1 MDQTPLQISLPKQ
14 WSDITVEQFL
24 EISEIDKTQ
33 GVNAYNSDL
42 LAIVTNMSYDEIDE
56 LDLDEMVLIVAQFK
70 WANTQPSNQYKHELL
85 GMKIKPLCKL
95 CLFEYIDLD
104 YYFNNNYHT
113 NLDKICAILYRQS
126 KVNEW
131 GEVVLETYDY
141 DIHIRAEKFLDLP
154 ITEVYGIVAEFLK
167 FRENF
172 LDVYQNLFGEGEG
185 SLTADEKMTM
195 EPEEIIEVE
204 AEVKNSKW
212 SWERMIYGLTNGD
225 ITKSSAVGDLP
236 LTYVFNMLGM
246 KKELD
251 I

>member
-1 MDQTPLQISLPKQ
+1 MYLPKKWSNISL
-14 WSDITVEQFL
+14 EQFI
-24 EISEIDKTQ
+24 EISEIDKEQ
-33 GVNAYNSDL
+33 GANGYNSDL
-42 LAIVTNMSYDEIDE
+42 LAIVTDMSYDEVDE
-56 LDLDEMVLIVAQFK
+56 LDIDEMVQMVADMK
-70 WANTQPSNQYKHELL
+70 WANTQPSKQYKHELL
-85 GMKIKPLCKL
+85 GMKIKPLSKL

-104 YYFNNNYHT
+104 YYFNDNYHT

-141 DIHIRAEKFLDLP
+141 DINVRSEKFLNLP
-154 ITEVYGIVAEFLK
+154 ITDVYGIVAEFLK

-172 LDVYQNLFGEGEG
+172 LDVYKNLFGEAEEE
-185 SLTADEKMTM
+185 LTADDKAAM
-195 EPEEIIEVE
+195 EPEEIKEVE
-204 AEVKNSKW
+204 AEVKNNKW
-212 SWERMIYGLTNGD
+212 SWERMIYGLTDGD
-225 ITKSSAVGDLP
+225 ITKSEAVGALP

>member
-1 MDQTPLQISLPKQ
+1 MLLPKQ
-14 WSDITVEQFL
+14 WSDIALDQFI
-24 EISEIDKTQ
+24 EINQIDKEQ
-33 GVNAYNSDL
+33 GANGYNSDL
-42 LAIVTNMSYDEIDE
+42 LAIVTDMTYDEIDE
-56 LDLDEMVLIVAQFK
+56 LDLDDMVQMVDDMK
-70 WANTQPSNQYKHELL
+70 WSNTQPSKQYKHELL
-85 GMKIKPLCKL
+85 GMKIKPLSKL

-104 YYFNNNYHT
+104 YYFNDNYHT

-141 DIHIRAEKFLDLP
+141 DINVRAEKFLDLP
-154 ITEVYGIVAEFLK
+154 ITDVYGIVSEFLK

-172 LDVYQNLFGEGEG
+172 LDVYKNLFGEAEEE
-185 SLTADEKMTM
+185 LTADDKEAM
-195 EPEEIIEVE
+195 EPEEIKEVE
-204 AEVKNSKW
+204 AEVKNNKW
-212 SWERMIYGLTNGD
+212 SWERMIYGLTDGD
-225 ITKSSAVGDLP
+225 ITKSEAVGALP

>member
-1 MDQTPLQISLPKQ
+1 MYLPKK
-14 WSDITVEQFL
+14 WSNISVEQFI
-24 EISEIDKTQ
+24 EISQIDKEQ
-33 GVNAYNSDL
+33 GANSYNSEL
-42 LAIVTNMSYDEIDE
+42 ISIVTDMTYDEVDE
-56 LDLDEMVLIVAQFK
+56 LDLDEMVQMVNDMK
-70 WANTQPSNQYKHELL
+70 WSNTQPSKQYKSELL
-85 GMKIKPLCKL
+85 GMRIKPLSKL

-104 YYFNNNYHT
+104 YYFNDNYHT
-113 NLDKICAILYRQS
+113 NIDKICAILYRQS

-172 LDVYQNLFGEGEG
+172 LDVYKNLFGEAEEE
-185 SLTADEKMTM
+185 LTADDKAAM
-195 EPEEIIEVE
+195 EPEEIKEVE
-204 AEVKNSKW
+204 AEVKNNKW
-212 SWERMIYGLTNGD
+212 SWERMIYGLTDGD
-225 ITKSSAVGDLP
+225 ITKSEAVGALP

>member
-1 MDQTPLQISLPKQ
+1 MYLPKKWSNISL
-14 WSDITVEQFL
+14 EQFI
-24 EISEIDKTQ
+24 EISQIDKEQ
-33 GVNAYNSDL
+33 GANGYNSEL
-42 LAIVTNMSYDEIDE
+42 LAIVTDMSYDEIDE
-56 LDLDEMVLIVAQFK
+56 LDLDDMVQMVADMK
-70 WANTQPSNQYKHELL
+70 WSNTQPSKQYKHELL
-85 GMKIKPLCKL
+85 GMQIKPLSKL

-104 YYFNNNYHT
+104 YYFNDNYHT
-113 NLDKICAILYRQS
+113 NLDKICAILYRQT

-141 DIHIRAEKFLDLP
+141 DIHVRAEKFLDLP

-172 LDVYQNLFGEGEG
+172 LDVYKNLFSEAEEE
-185 SLTADEKMTM
+185 LTAEDKAAM
-195 EPEEIIEVE
+195 EPEEIKEVE
-204 AEVKNSKW
+204 AEVKNNKW
-212 SWERMIYGLTNGD
+212 SWERMIYGLTDGD
-225 ITKSSAVGDLP
+225 ITKTEAVGALS

>member
-1 MDQTPLQISLPKQ
+1 MYLPKQ
-14 WSDITVEQFL
+14 WSNISLEQFI
-24 EISEIDKTQ
+24 EISQIDKKQ
-33 GVNAYNSDL
+33 GANSYNSEL
-42 LAIVTNMSYDEIDE
+42 ISIVTDMTYEEIDE
-56 LDLDEMVLIVAQFK
+56 LDLDDMVQMVADMK
-70 WANTQPSNQYKHELL
+70 WSNTQPSKQYKHELL
-85 GMKIKPLCKL
+85 GMKIKPLSKL

-104 YYFNNNYHT
+104 YYFNDNYHT

-126 KVNEW
+126 KVNDW

-141 DIHIRAEKFLDLP
+141 DINLRAEKFLDLP

-172 LDVYQNLFGEGEG
+172 LDVYKNLFGEAEEE
-185 SLTADEKMTM
+185 LTADDKAAM
-195 EPEEIIEVE
+195 EPEEIKEVE
-204 AEVKNSKW
+204 AEVKNNKW
-212 SWERMIYGLTNGD
+212 SWERMIYGLTDGD
-225 ITKSSAVGDLP
+225 ITKSEAVGALP

>member
-1 MDQTPLQISLPKQ
+1 
-14 WSDITVEQFL
+14 
-24 EISEIDKTQ
+24 
-33 GVNAYNSDL
+33 
-42 LAIVTNMSYDEIDE
+42 MSYDEIDE
-56 LDLDEMVLIVAQFK
+56 LDLDDMVKMVDDMK
-70 WANTQPSNQYKHELL
+70 WSNTQPSKQYKHELL
-85 GMKIKPLCKL
+85 GMKIKPLSKL

-104 YYFNNNYHT
+104 YYFNDNYHT

-141 DIHIRAEKFLDLP
+141 DINVRAEKFLDLP
-154 ITEVYGIVAEFLK
+154 ITDVYGIVAEFLK

-172 LDVYQNLFGEGEG
+172 LDVYKNLFGEAEEE
-185 SLTADEKMTM
+185 LTADDKAAM
-195 EPEEIIEVE
+195 EPEEIKEVE
-204 AEVKNSKW
+204 AEVKNNKW

-225 ITKSSAVGDLP
+225 ITKSEAVGALP